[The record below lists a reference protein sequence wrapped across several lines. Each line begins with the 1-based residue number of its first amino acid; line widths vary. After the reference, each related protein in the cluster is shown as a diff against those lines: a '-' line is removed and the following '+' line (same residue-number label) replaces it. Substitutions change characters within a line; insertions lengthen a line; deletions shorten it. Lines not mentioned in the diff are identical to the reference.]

1 MGDNLA
7 GVLERLQLA
16 GNIDLAAVV
25 STDGFLIESAAAQ
38 GSADGLP
45 DAEEFASVAIN
56 GLMVARALGR
66 EIERGEITDALLE
79 YERGT
84 VMIQALDDEI
94 ALVLLASHD
103 VNLGRLR
110 LLARRYRDEI
120 VAAAGVAL
128 R

>member
-16 GNIDLAAVV
+16 GNVDLAAVV

-38 GSADGLP
+38 GGADGAVN
-45 DAEEFASVAIN
+45 AEDFAVVAIN

-66 EIERGEITDALLE
+66 EIERGDVTDALLE

-84 VMIQALDDEI
+84 VIIQALDEEI
-94 ALVLLASHD
+94 VLVLLASHD

-110 LLARRYRDEI
+110 LLASRYREEI

>member
-16 GNIDLAAVV
+16 GNVDLAAVV

-38 GSADGLP
+38 GNADGAVN
-45 DAEEFASVAIN
+45 AEEFASVAVN

-66 EIERGEITDALLE
+66 EIERGDVTDALLE

-84 VMIQALDDEI
+84 VIIQALDEEI
-94 ALVLLASHD
+94 VLVLLASQD

-110 LLARRYRDEI
+110 LLARRYREEI